1 MMTDLM
7 LALLMMQGAGQ
18 VVETVSPSVNDA
30 PIAAQ
35 ASPSTL
41 QGEIMVPQ
49 GTAIPLRLL
58 DRLSTKITQ
67 KGETFDLE
75 VLEDVVMG
83 AEVVIPAGT
92 LAVGE
97 VTRSDAKGAFGKS
110 GKLEARI
117 LYLKLAGRSLRV
129 SGTLSVAGEGRTT
142 ETVLTALA
150 AGTLA
155 FAVTGKSAVLEPGTE
170 LLTHTDRPFAVR
182 VFEKEPK

>member
-1 MMTDLM
+1 MTMGLM
-7 LALLMMQGAGQ
+7 LAFLMVQLAGQ
-18 VVETVSPSVNDA
+18 VEQPVQPSLEVAPIEAQTSPS
-30 PIAAQ
+30 
-35 ASPSTL
+35 PS
-41 QGEIMVPQ
+41 QGEVILPQ
-49 GTAIPLRLL
+49 GTAIQLRLM

-75 VLEDVVMG
+75 VIEDVVVDG
-83 AEVVIPAGT
+83 TTIVPAGT

-97 VTRSDAKGAFGKS
+97 VTRSDAKGPFGKS

-117 LYLKLAGRSLRV
+117 LYLKFGGRPLRV
-129 SGTLSVAGEGRTT
+129 SGTLSVAGDGGTT

-170 LLTHTDRPFAVR
+170 LFVHTDRPISVRAVQR
-182 VFEKEPK
+182 

>member
-1 MMTDLM
+1 MSLILAFLM
-7 LALLMMQGAGQ
+7 GQSAGQ
-18 VVETVSPSVNDA
+18 VEQPVIPTLKDA
-30 PIAAQ
+30 PVEAQ
-35 ASPSTL
+35 ASLSPS
-41 QGEIMVPQ
+41 QGEVVVPQ
-49 GTAIPLRLL
+49 GTAIQLRLL

-75 VLEDVVMG
+75 VIEDVTVG
-83 AEVVIPAGT
+83 GTIIVPAGT

-117 LYLKLAGRSLRV
+117 LYLKLGGRPLRV
-129 SGTLSVAGEGRTT
+129 SGTLSIAGQGGTT

-155 FAVTGKSAVLEPGTE
+155 FAVTGKSAVLEAGTE
-170 LLTHTDRPFAVR
+170 LFVHTDRPIAVR
-182 VFEKEPK
+182 VSEKQLK

>member
-1 MMTDLM
+1 MTM
-7 LALLMMQGAGQ
+7 GLLLTFLLGQ
-18 VVETVSPSVNDA
+18 SAVHAEQPVLPSVGVAPIEAQAIPSPSH
-30 PIAAQ
+30 
-35 ASPSTL
+35 
-41 QGEIMVPQ
+41 GEVILPQ
-49 GTAIPLRLL
+49 GTAIQLRLL

-75 VLEDVVMG
+75 VIEDVVAEG
-83 AEVVIPAGT
+83 AIIVPAGT

-117 LYLKLAGRSLRV
+117 LYLKFGGRPLRV
-129 SGTLSVAGEGRTT
+129 SGSLSVAGEGGTT

-170 LLTHTDRPFAVR
+170 LFVHTDRPIVVR
-182 VFEKEPK
+182 GVQRQIE

>member
-1 MMTDLM
+1 MMMDLFP
-7 LALLMMQGAGQ
+7 AFLMMQVAGR
-18 VVETVSPSVNDA
+18 VVETVPPSVHDA

-35 ASPSTL
+35 ARSSTL
-41 QGEIMVPQ
+41 QGEIIVPQ
-49 GTAIPLRLL
+49 GTAIQLRLL
-58 DRLSTKITQ
+58 DRLSTQITL

-75 VLEDVVMG
+75 VIEDVALG

-97 VTRSDAKGAFGKS
+97 VTRSNAKGAFGKS

-129 SGTLSVAGEGRTT
+129 SGTLSVAGEIRTT

-182 VFEKEPK
+182 VFKKEPK